1 MDADDVSLDLLAS
14 VLKYDSASLIYS
26 AQTATQ
32 PFAESLL
39 EIVKQNT
46 TKCYDSLGRKV
57 LYKFAEKIPDVAEG
71 LKFSNKSDNDNNVFF
86 LLNAFFD
93 TQVYGIKKI
102 PYTINV
108 GGKAYKIDKVVDMVK
123 GFASKTQIGGL
134 NVLGGVANSLQANVS
149 TAIESAAKQFI
160 SDKSMLWAKKEYYS
174 LLPDY
179 MSDLNEGTAKSR
191 IGQLIELYD
200 PMQGNYK
207 DAYGRR
213 ITKTTFKK
221 LMSSNSWY
229 FLHKAGEHAIHIQA
243 FMAYLKDTKVMQN
256 GKEISLYDAYELDDS
271 GKIKLLEGVT
281 LPGKTS
287 TNGKISLMVQNRLHA
302 MDKRINGVYNEFD
315 SPELKRHWYGSL
327 LFMYRDFLI
336 PGFKKRYKTLSV
348 DQEFSSPTE
357 GYFNTFMRKLMKDK
371 KQLMRFYMG
380 MEKESGDFQDF
391 ERENLRRAVRELAI
405 VFATGLL
412 VMVLNNLYKA
422 ANDDEKE
429 KWKYLLFLSMKM
441 NQELGAYGTPG
452 DPQNFG
458 IPNFR
463 ELKRNFQQPTVLFGT
478 VDKLFKIFN
487 SIGETYERDTGMFE
501 KGDSKFMAALI
512 KFFGITGVNFNP
524 EEAIKWMNM
533 ANK

>member
-1 MDADDVSLDLLAS
+1 
-14 VLKYDSASLIYS
+14 
-26 AQTATQ
+26 
-32 PFAESLL
+32 
-39 EIVKQNT
+39 
-46 TKCYDSLGRKV
+46 
-57 LYKFAEKIPDVAEG
+57 
-71 LKFSNKSDNDNNVFF
+71 
-86 LLNAFFD
+86 
-93 TQVYGIKKI
+93 
-102 PYTINV
+102 
-108 GGKAYKIDKVVDMVK
+108 MVK

-134 NVLGGVANSLQANVS
+134 NVLGGIANSLQANVS
-149 TAIESAAKQFI
+149 TAIEAAAKQFI

-179 MSDLNEGTAKSR
+179 MSDLNSGTAKSW

-256 GKEISLYDAYELDDS
+256 GKEISLYDAYELDND

-357 GYFNTFMRKLMKDK
+357 GYWNTFMRKLIKDK

-380 MEKESGDFQDF
+380 MEKESADFQDF

-405 VFATGLL
+405 IFATGLL

-422 ANDDEKE
+422 SDDDEKE
-429 KWKYLLFLSMKM
+429 KWKYMLYLTMKL
-441 NQELGAYGTPG
+441 NQELGAYGTVG
-452 DPQNFG
+452 DPQNWG
-458 IPNFR
+458 RPNFR
-463 ELKRNFQQPTVLFGT
+463 ELARTFKQPFVIFGT
-478 VDKLFKIFN
+478 VEKLFKIFD
-487 SIGETYERDTGMFE
+487 SIGQTYERKTGMFE
-501 KGDSKFMAALI
+501 KGDSKFYAALI
-512 KFFGITGVNFNP
+512 KFFGITGVNFDP
-524 EEAIKWMNM
+524 EESIKWMN
-533 ANK
+533 ATNK